1 MPVDG
6 RCIQLI
12 RGFKLLFSSYCTNEA
27 IIFQMNSAVFLERT
41 FIVILCLQPKIWLLL
56 LFTGK

>member
-27 IIFQMNSAVFLERT
+27 IISQMNSAVFLE
-41 FIVILCLQPKIWLLL
+41 
-56 LFTGK
+56 